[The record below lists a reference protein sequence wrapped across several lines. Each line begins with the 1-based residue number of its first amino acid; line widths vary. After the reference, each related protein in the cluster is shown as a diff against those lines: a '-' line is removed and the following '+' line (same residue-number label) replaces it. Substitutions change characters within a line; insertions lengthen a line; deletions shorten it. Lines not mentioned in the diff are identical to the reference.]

1 MQRGVQVAA
10 RAAFSLLVPS
20 IAGARAS
27 LSLDAAAAADRPRIE
42 AHSETFFMS
51 YLPALVAE
59 VLQHEAV
66 RRELGGC
73 ASEDEEIG
81 GSAPR

>member
-27 LSLDAAAAADRPRIE
+27 LRLDAAAAAERPRIE
-42 AHSETFFMS
+42 AHSETFFMC
-51 YLPALVAE
+51 YLLALVAE

-66 RRELGGC
+66 RRELGGR
-73 ASEDEEIG
+73 ASDNQASG